1 MPKRIENL
9 REHLLQ
15 HAAQLLR
22 EQGYDA
28 LAIRRVAAAC
38 NVAVGTVYNYFPS
51 KDMLAANVML
61 RDWMQ
66 ALDDMRRESGAA
78 ESALEGL
85 RAVYAAI
92 AAFAKRYAGAWAQYA
107 ARADAAALV
116 QALPVPVTV
125 KIRLGWDDASR
136 NYLEVARVL
145 EESGVAAIAVHGRTR
160 EQGFSGCADWAAIAL
175 LRNLK
180 RR

>member
-116 QALPVPVTV
+116 QARHQQLLGQLCDI
-125 KIRLGWDDASR
+125 IRPLLERFNCLFHPSLTEFLAQTLLSASLEPGARFDDLSPI
-136 NYLEVARVL
+136 L
-145 EESGVAAIAVHGRTR
+145 
-160 EQGFSGCADWAAIAL
+160 QKL
-175 LRNLK
+175 LD
-180 RR
+180 